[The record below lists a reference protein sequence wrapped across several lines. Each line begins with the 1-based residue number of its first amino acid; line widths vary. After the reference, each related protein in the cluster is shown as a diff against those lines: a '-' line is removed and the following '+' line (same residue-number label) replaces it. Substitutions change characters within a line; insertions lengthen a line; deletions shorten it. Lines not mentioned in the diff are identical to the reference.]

1 MTAINAM
8 TPIEFNEGQI
18 IPSLYL
24 QMWPEEVIVDG
35 HTIETKE
42 DLQWFIEEAMQY
54 GLVSRI
60 DVKNNRARNGTTYR
74 SAFIHFHMISEEQ
87 GRFLLQA
94 IDHKGEH
101 KVNGSN
107 KTDEPFQNKK
117 YSGTPYFVFREN
129 INPVRIDNDEE
140 MSLEQAIERCKRLE
154 ESLRIK
160 EQEVQDFI
168 FRERANMQSKI
179 AAYHNQVCELIST
192 PEHLILTNP
201 ITIGKTLG
209 G

>member
-1 MTAINAM
+1 MTTMTAM
-8 TPIEFNEGQI
+8 TPIKFEEGKV

-24 QMWPEEVIVDG
+24 QMWPEGVIVDG
-35 HTIETKE
+35 HTIDTKE
-42 DLQWFIEEAMQY
+42 DLQWFVEEAMQY

-60 DVKNNRARNGTTYR
+60 DVKKNRARNGSTYR

-87 GRFLLQA
+87 GRFLLQS

-101 KVNGSN
+101 KVDGSN

-129 INPVRIDNDEE
+129 INPVRVENDDE
-140 MSLEQAIERCKRLE
+140 MSLEQAVERCKRLE
-154 ESLRIK
+154 ESLRVK

-168 FRERANMQSKI
+168 FRERRRMQEKVD
-179 AAYHNQVCELIST
+179 AYHNQLCEMS
-192 PEHLILTNP
+192 
-201 ITIGKTLG
+201 KTRYSQY
-209 G
+209 